1 MKKLVI
7 LTILRIDNMKLCRIP
22 QTKASKLDQ
31 IYKWELNT
39 KFANFFNIFKIGKEQ
54 HVLHAP
60 SQLQ

>member
-7 LTILRIDNMKLCRIP
+7 LTTLRINNMKLCRIP

-39 KFANFFNIFKIGKEQ
+39 KFANFFNIFKIGKE
-54 HVLHAP
+54 
-60 SQLQ
+60 